1 MSSAGSIAHAFAEAV
16 QWVSDLAIP
25 LLIAGILVSA
35 ALKKVP
41 VYDEFVRGA
50 KEGIATSL
58 RILPFLLAMFIAIG
72 VLRSSGAL
80 ELAMHAVSPVLRVV
94 KVPPEVAPLAVI
106 RPISGTGSLSYLA
119 ELLSQYGPDSLI
131 GRMASTIQGSCDT
144 TLYIVTVYFGAVGV
158 RRVRHAVWVGLLA
171 DLVGFIA
178 AVVVCR
184 LVFG

>member
-1 MSSAGSIAHAFAEAV
+1 VSSADSIAHVFAGAV
-16 QWVSDLAIP
+16 QWISDLAIP
-25 LLIAGILVSA
+25 LLIGGILISG
-35 ALKKVP
+35 ALRKVP
-41 VYDEFVRGA
+41 VFDEFVRGA
-50 KEGIATSL
+50 KDGVATAL

-80 ELAMHAVSPVLRVV
+80 EMAMRAVSPILRIARI
-94 KVPPEVAPLAVI
+94 PPEVAPLAVI
-106 RPISGTGSLSYLA
+106 RPISGTASLGYLA
-119 ELLSQYGPDSLI
+119 ELLSQHGPDSLI

-171 DLVGFIA
+171 DIVGFIA

-184 LVFG
+184 AVFG